1 MFNLTES
8 ETKVLIILTQSCLDG
23 MGGTRPSDLE
33 SDEYTWIEPSDLPAN
48 EYSPKQR
55 SGFFSSLIQKG
66 VIEDW
71 GSYNTGKQEWVLATA
86 AWRYADTIWDNY
98 KK

>member
-33 SDEYTWIEPSDLPAN
+33 SDE
-48 EYSPKQR
+48 
-55 SGFFSSLIQKG
+55 
-66 VIEDW
+66 
-71 GSYNTGKQEWVLATA
+71 
-86 AWRYADTIWDNY
+86 
-98 KK
+98 